1 MSHETQFNT
10 RMPFMP
16 FNWFTHGARVGKLSM
31 TERGVFDAV
40 RSELWKVV
48 GCKVPRA
55 SLMAQLRVKSASPT
69 AKALDVLIDL
79 GLLKVDDDGLVYDE
93 VQVHEFLKAVEKA
106 EVNRANGQLGG
117 RPRNRP
123 ATTARGTPPG
133 SPEDF

>member
-1 MSHETQFNT
+1 MQFNT

-16 FNWFTHGARVGKLSM
+16 FNWFTHEARVSKLSM

-48 GCKVPRA
+48 GCKVPQS
-55 SLMAQLRVKSASPT
+55 SLRAQLRIKGASPT

-79 GLLKVDDDGLVYDE
+79 GLLKVDDEGRVYDE
-93 VQVHEFLKAVEKA
+93 VQAHEFSTAVQRA
-106 EVNRANGQLGG
+106 EINRVNGQRGG
-117 RPRNRP
+117 RPRSKA
-123 ATTARGTPPG
+123 ATTSASGSSV